1 MVTDSHK
8 KSQSRMVIAV
18 TLFIASIATSFG
30 IAFISSQGSA
40 YWVITEPI
48 PEGAKISS
56 EDVALVKIKLV
67 RAATGYIQSSISPV
81 GAVSKRALSRGEILH
96 QGALANSDRKAWTG
110 SVSLAIRSLDIP
122 PSSQVGDMVSIY
134 QLHDL
139 RNGESSIDPRL
150 VISEVFIEG
159 ISGREGNFSG
169 DFSVT
174 VSLDRRDIPDLLA
187 ATTSGRLVIVGSSG

>member
-1 MVTDSHK
+1 
-8 KSQSRMVIAV
+8 
-18 TLFIASIATSFG
+18 
-30 IAFISSQGSA
+30 
-40 YWVITEPI
+40 
-48 PEGAKISS
+48 
-56 EDVALVKIKLV
+56 
-67 RAATGYIQSSISPV
+67 
-81 GAVSKRALSRGEILH
+81 
-96 QGALANSDRKAWTG
+96 
-110 SVSLAIRSLDIP
+110 
-122 PSSQVGDMVSIY
+122 MVSIY